1 MFFGLAV
8 RWLAN
13 ERMEEELLSA
23 EFEGDDAFDVFDQPP
38 VVEVDIHESDSE
50 VRQSEQIE
58 PFLQPPQ

>member
-1 MFFGLAV
+1 MFWGLAR

-50 VRQSEQIE
+50 VRQSEQME
-58 PFLQPPQ
+58 PFLQPPR